1 MVCGVWENKQH
12 IVFIIIIITTIA
24 LSPSHTPLKIPCS
37 PPITS
42 SFTSLT
48 LSLPLSPPSHT
59 LSPPFHRDK
68 VGHHGLLPTLRR
80 VGVAPTAAT
89 PTRRIPHNT
98 KEVGVEEEVGV
109 RHLEGEDEEGEVE
122 AVEVEVVVG
131 EGEEEEV
138 VVVLVV
144 EAVVG
149 VGEEEEVVVVLV
161 VEAVVGVG
169 EEEEE
174 GVGVGGYM
182 RVAATG
188 GMGMRRG
195 TNARCPLIHLTSVSQ
210 RVK

>member
-98 KEVGVEEEVGV
+98 TEVGVEEEVGV

-131 EGEEEEV
+131 E
-138 VVVLVV
+138 
-144 EAVVG
+144 
-149 VGEEEEVVVVLV
+149 GEEEEVVVVLV